1 MTVRNLFI
9 ATGIV
14 TLFFGIMLMF
24 FPYELSKMVL
34 VDPTMTASTKA
45 LANNYGVVLV
55 AIGIGLLAARNSI
68 PSAARRG
75 YVIQITI
82 SGLVLAGYDIYGIT
96 SGVDKSSEWGVVLIV
111 GLLGLWGLTKLL
123 KERTSAL

>member
-1 MTVRNLFI
+1 MSVKNLFI

-14 TLFFGIMLMF
+14 TLFFGVMLMF
-24 FPYELSKMVL
+24 FPAELGKMVL
-34 VDPTMTASTKA
+34 IDPTTTASTKA
-45 LANNYGVVLV
+45 LANNYGVLLV
-55 AIGIGLLAARNSI
+55 AVGIGLLVARDSI

-96 SGVDKSSEWGVVLIV
+96 SGVDKASEWGVVVIV
-111 GLLGLWGLTKLL
+111 GLLGLWGLSKLL
-123 KERTSAL
+123 KERSATL

>member
-1 MTVRNLFI
+1 MTVKNLFI

-24 FPYELSKMVL
+24 FPAELSKMVL
-34 VDPTMTASTKA
+34 TDPAMTASSKA

-55 AIGIGLLAARNSI
+55 AIGIGLMAARDSV

-82 SGLVLAGYDIYGIT
+82 SGLVLAGYDIYGIL
-96 SGVDKSSEWGVVLIV
+96 SGVNKSSEWGVVVIV
-111 GLLGLWGLTKLL
+111 GILGLWGLAKLL
-123 KERTSAL
+123 KERSAAL

>member
-1 MTVRNLFI
+1 MSVKNLFI

-14 TLFFGIMLMF
+14 SLFFGIMLMF
-24 FPYELSKMVL
+24 FPAELGKMVL
-34 VDPTMTASTKA
+34 IDPTTTASTKA
-45 LANNYGVVLV
+45 LANNYGVLLV
-55 AIGIGLLAARNSI
+55 AVGIGLLVARDSI

-96 SGVDKSSEWGVVLIV
+96 SGVDKSSEWGVVVIV
-111 GLLGLWGLTKLL
+111 GLLGL
-123 KERTSAL
+123 

>member
-1 MTVRNLFI
+1 MSVKNLFI

-14 TLFFGIMLMF
+14 SLFFGVMLIF
-24 FPYELSKMVL
+24 FPVELGKMVL
-34 VDPTMTASTKA
+34 IDPTTTASTKA
-45 LANNYGVVLV
+45 LANNYGVLLV
-55 AIGIGLLAARNSI
+55 AVGIGLLAARDSI

-96 SGVDKSSEWGVVLIV
+96 SGVDKSSEWGVVVIV
-111 GLLGLWGLTKLL
+111 GLLGLWGLSKLL
-123 KERTSAL
+123 KERSATL

>member
-1 MTVRNLFI
+1 MTVKNLFI

-24 FPYELSKMVL
+24 FPDALAKTIL
-34 VDPTMTASTKA
+34 TDPTIGAGQRA
-45 LANNYGVVLV
+45 LGNNYGVVLV
-55 AIGIGLLAARNSI
+55 SIGIGLFAACNSM

-82 SGLVLAGYDIYGIT
+82 SGLVLAGYDIRDIL
-96 SGVDKSSEWGVVLIV
+96 SGVSKSASWGTVAIV
-111 GLLGLWGLTKLL
+111 GLLGLWGLAKLL
-123 KERTSAL
+123 KERSAAL

>member
-1 MTVRNLFI
+1 MSVKNLFI

-24 FPYELSKMVL
+24 FPEHLGKMVL
-34 VDPTMTASTKA
+34 TDPTMTANNIA
-45 LANNYGVVLV
+45 LARNYGVVLV
-55 AIGIGLLAARNSI
+55 AIGIGVLAARNSI

-82 SGLVLAGYDIYGIT
+82 SGLVLAGYDIHDIL
-96 SGVDKSSEWGVVLIV
+96 SGVCKPAEWGVVVIV
-111 GLLGLWGLTKLL
+111 GILGLWGLAKLL
-123 KERTSAL
+123 QERSAAL

>member
-1 MTVRNLFI
+1 MSVKNLFI

-14 TLFFGIMLMF
+14 SLFFGVMLMF
-24 FPYELSKMVL
+24 FPAELSKMVL
-34 VDPTMTASTKA
+34 IDPSMTPSSKA

-55 AIGIGLLAARNSI
+55 AVGIGLFAARNSV

-96 SGVDKSSEWGVVLIV
+96 SGVDNSSEWGVVVIV
-111 GLLGLWGLTKLL
+111 GLLGLWGLMKLL
-123 KERTSAL
+123 KEQSAAL